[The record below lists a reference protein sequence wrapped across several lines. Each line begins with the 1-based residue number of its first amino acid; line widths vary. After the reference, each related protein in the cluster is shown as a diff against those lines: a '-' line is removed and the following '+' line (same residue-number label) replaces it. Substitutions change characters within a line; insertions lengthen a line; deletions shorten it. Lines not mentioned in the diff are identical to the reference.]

1 VNLVFSP
8 QIIPVIS
15 SRDLFPKTLNQS
27 SLLGEG
33 VEIGVLQASFSEWIL
48 EHWKGKCLHSID
60 PWLYFSDGSYVD
72 GHNLSDSNHEEH
84 YRIACEKLS
93 PFGNRSKIHRK
104 RSEEAAP
111 DFLDGSLDFV
121 YIDAQHHYEA
131 VCDDI
136 ARWYPKV
143 KVGGIIGGHDFF
155 KDGDYPFGRF
165 GVQRA
170 VIDLRQNSV
179 AIYSFLKRLF
189 PLPLKPPLGS
199 LSKRQTK
206 GKQRNTFFTTDR
218 GTETQKLKTKSSRII

>member
-1 VNLVFSP
+1 MYLVFSP

-48 EHWKGKCLHSID
+48 EHWKGHCLHSID
-60 PWLYFSDGSYVD
+60 PWLHFSDGSYVD

-93 PFGNRSKIHRK
+93 PFGHRSKIHRK

-131 VCDDI
+131 VRDDI

-170 VIDLRQNSV
+170 VIEFATEQRCDILVSEETV
-179 AIYSFLKRLF
+179 
-189 PLPLKPPLGS
+189 PPPFEAPS
-199 LSKRQTK
+199 WFIVKATP
-206 GKQRNTFFTTDR
+206 
-218 GTETQKLKTKSSRII
+218 